1 MSTKYDQ
8 QNESIEVQ
16 KQKVISEKW
25 QGYQYHHLSEKPK
38 KVLRHS
44 KLQYMLNFPD
54 YAAAAGGE
62 VTENY
67 SLCVFTLCASI
78 YQL

>member
-1 MSTKYDQ
+1 MSAKYDQ
-8 QNESIEVQ
+8 QNEFIEVQ

-25 QGYQYHHLSEKPK
+25 QVYQCHLSEKPK

-54 YAAAAGGE
+54 YAAGRS
-62 VTENY
+62 Y
-67 SLCVFTLCASI
+67 
-78 YQL
+78 

>member
-8 QNESIEVQ
+8 QNEFIEVQ

-54 YAAAAGGE
+54 YAAGRS
-62 VTENY
+62 Y
-67 SLCVFTLCASI
+67 
-78 YQL
+78 